1 MTNDHVIPARIIRAK
16 KNILVYYDC
25 ERKSIIINLNQ
36 SERHIQEFRN
46 LNFDF
51 TIVEILPY
59 DNIDDNLFLYPEKC
73 NVNNL
78 KMKKYI

>member
-1 MTNDHVIPARIIRAK
+1 MVKFTV
-16 KNILVYYDC
+16 
-25 ERKSIIINLNQ
+25 NQ
-36 SERHIQEFRN
+36 SERHIKEFRN
-46 LNFDF
+46 RNFDF

-59 DNIDDNLFLYPEKC
+59 DNIDDNLFLYPEKF